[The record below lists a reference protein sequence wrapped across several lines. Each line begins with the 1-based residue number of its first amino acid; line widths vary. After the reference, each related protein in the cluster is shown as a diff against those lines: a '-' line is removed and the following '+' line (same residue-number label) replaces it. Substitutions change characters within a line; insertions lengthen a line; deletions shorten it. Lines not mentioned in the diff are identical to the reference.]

1 MRSRSI
7 LLVVAILL
15 VAGFAALNWSE
26 VIRPSPLL
34 FGLFVADAPLAA
46 ILLALLAL
54 ATVAFILSAGTIRTQ
69 SLLES
74 REHHKTLEAQ
84 RALADKAEASRFT
97 DLRQHLDTQLREL
110 RERDNIA
117 SSESTKQILEG
128 QRELRAHLEQTN
140 RTLAAR
146 ISEMEHRLENRFERV
161 PGYGPAASVPATTS
175 VPVTAPVAA
184 PVAAT
189 MNAGDVQ
196 ATAARHEAAQDA
208 RLREEA
214 QLREVQE
221 RQERAR
227 AEQNELIDRQQERER
242 ERPVASDR
250 PAESGWRRWF

>member
-54 ATVAFILSAGTIRTQ
+54 ATIAFVLSAGTIRTQ

-110 RERDNIA
+110 RERDNVA
-117 SSESTKQILEG
+117 STEFTRQVLEG

-161 PGYGPAASVPATTS
+161 PGYGPASSVPATTS
-175 VPVTAPVAA
+175 VPVAA
-184 PVAAT
+184 PVVST
-189 MNAGDVQ
+189 MNAGAVQ

-208 RLREEA
+208 RLREDA

-227 AEQNELIDRQQERER
+227 AEQNDLVDRQQERER
-242 ERPVASDR
+242 AVAADR